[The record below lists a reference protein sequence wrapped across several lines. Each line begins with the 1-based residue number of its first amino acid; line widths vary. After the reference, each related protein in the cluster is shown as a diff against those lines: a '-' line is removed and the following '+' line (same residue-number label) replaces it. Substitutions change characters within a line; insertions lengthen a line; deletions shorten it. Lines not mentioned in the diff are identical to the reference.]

1 MVFCCGENFIIEE
14 NVRCKKRKSPTYSV
28 FALQRQGSG
37 AAAGNNKT
45 SGGQG
50 KKNLLDHATVKLR
63 PCNNFQNKTHNNWTT
78 NGKSRR
84 AADD

>member
-1 MVFCCGENFIIEE
+1 MSMLFMF
-14 NVRCKKRKSPTYSV
+14 SLFDV

-50 KKNLLDHATVKLR
+50 KKKTYKTWKKPPENMCLL
-63 PCNNFQNKTHNNWTT
+63 
-78 NGKSRR
+78 
-84 AADD
+84 